1 MKRFIGLFTALL
13 LLSGCQSMQGPR
25 PDDPM
30 FAPVLPDIPPAAP
43 GTAGSLYNVSTA
55 NYLFE
60 DRKAV
65 RVGDV
70 ITIRLVENMQAQKK
84 ADTKIK
90 KDDKTELSPPVLFGS
105 TPTLGN
111 GQFSFETDVD
121 AKRDFKAE
129 SDSKQSNSLT
139 GTVTVM
145 VTNVLPNG
153 YLVVRGDKWVTINTG
168 QEFVRVTGIVRPEDI
183 APDNSVISTRVANAR
198 IAYSGTGQMAEAN
211 EKGWLS
217 RFFSSSWWPL

>member
-1 MKRFIGLFTALL
+1 MKNVFILSVIA
-13 LLSGCQSMQGPR
+13 LSGCASMEGPS
-25 PDDPM
+25 PDDPR
-30 FAPVLPDIPPAAP
+30 FAAVLPDIPALEP
-43 GTAGSLYNVSTA
+43 GTPGSLYNVSSA

-60 DRKAV
+60 DRKAT

-70 ITIRLVENMQAQKK
+70 ITIKLVENMQAQKK

-90 KDDKTELSPPVLFGS
+90 KDDKVDIAPPLVLGTNPS
-105 TPTLGN
+105 LKN
-111 GQFSFETDVD
+111 GQFTFETEIDS
-121 AKRDFKAE
+121 KRDFKAE
-129 SDSKQSNSLT
+129 SDSKQSNSLS

-168 QEFVRVTGIVRPEDI
+168 QEFVRVTGIVRPEDV
-183 APDNSVISTRVANAR
+183 APDNSVLSTRVANAR

-211 EKGWLS
+211 KKGWLS
-217 RFFSSSWWPL
+217 RFFGSEWWPF